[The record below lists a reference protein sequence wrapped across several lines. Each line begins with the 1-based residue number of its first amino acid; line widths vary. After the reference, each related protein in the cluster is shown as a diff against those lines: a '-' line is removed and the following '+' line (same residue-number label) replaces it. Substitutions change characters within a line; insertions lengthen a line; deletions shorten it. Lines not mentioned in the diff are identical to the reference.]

1 MFHIKLYERYLMREC
16 FAAIFLVLAAF
27 LALFSFFDLINELRT
42 VGKAGYQ
49 FGHALLYVTLN
60 VPGLIYE
67 LIPIA
72 TLIGTLYALSTLA
85 HGARTAS
92 QGLE

>member
-72 TLIGTLYALSTLA
+72 TLIGTL
-85 HGARTAS
+85 
-92 QGLE
+92 